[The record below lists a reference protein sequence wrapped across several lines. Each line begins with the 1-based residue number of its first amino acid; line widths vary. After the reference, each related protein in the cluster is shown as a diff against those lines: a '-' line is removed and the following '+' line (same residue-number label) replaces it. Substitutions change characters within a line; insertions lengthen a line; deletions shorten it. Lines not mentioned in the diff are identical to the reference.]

1 MLLLTMIVETSSLA
15 RTLYTALHNIAIYSW
30 SVLATSEV
38 FRLQMIQ
45 FTFIVR
51 VEKTIDER
59 SWVDDPFEYY

>member
-1 MLLLTMIVETSSLA
+1 MLLLTMIVETLSLA
-15 RTLYTALHNIAIYSW
+15 RTLYTMLHNIAIHSF

-51 VEKTIDER
+51 EKKGDR
-59 SWVDDPFEYY
+59 